1 MRADLIVPAIPATG
15 SSPGVVA
22 GAAVRSGAV
31 GDTLLRIMSGSLRH
45 DEFGT
50 PETVARLATTVL
62 TVAPEA

>member
-1 MRADLIVPAIPATG
+1 MSR
-15 SSPGVVA
+15 VA